1 MLTLLYVIS
10 FLDRSNIANANVAG
24 MSDTLGMTGA
34 QYRMA
39 NTVFCRNFSSFWV
52 SFPL

>member
-24 MSDTLGMTGA
+24 MSDSLDMTGA

-39 NTVFCRNFSSFWV
+39 NTVFCG
-52 SFPL
+52 SFPSLSVDGLL